1 MLFFKKN
8 IYLYFLFVHYLS
20 TKHIAYRRLTSTL
33 EKPKSI
39 FFQNP
44 ETYILSP
51 SKTVEVY
58 EITTPKN

>member
-1 MLFFKKN
+1 MLFSKKN
-8 IYLYFLFVHYLS
+8 IYLYFIFVHYLS
-20 TKHIAYRRLTSTL
+20 TKLIRLSTSHFYFRKT
-33 EKPKSI
+33 KVN
-39 FFQNP
+39 FFLNP